1 MKITF
6 VSSFYNH
13 HQKSISEELAKSCE
27 DFHFIAMKKIP
38 DSRLTLGYADMNRE
52 RDFIIR
58 AYDESGKNGKLE
70 KCLEESDAVILGE
83 CPNSFVEKCVESGK
97 PVFIFS
103 ERFFKKGTWRRFI
116 PTTRKKVMDRIAKYA
131 GAENLYA
138 LCASAFLSRDLKLV
152 GFPPEKCLRWGYFP
166 VTGEHESC
174 PEKNNTKLKLLWAG
188 RMIKLKHGED
198 ALYSAAYLHKSSV
211 DFELDLIGDGEERGR
226 LEDLARKLKI
236 ADKVN
241 FLGTKSPEKV
251 RENMGK
257 ADVFLMTSDFHEGW
271 GAVVNEAM
279 SEGCALLASSAAG
292 AVPFLVKD
300 GENGLIYRYG
310 DSRDMREK
318 LLLLARDKN
327 LRETLGRNAFLTVNN
342 EYSAK
347 VAIERFLKF
356 AKNPETAEFESGPMS
371 RAPVMKNKWY

>member
-1 MKITF
+1 MTVTLISGF
-6 VSSFYNH
+6 LNH
-13 HQKSISEELAKSCE
+13 HQLSLCHALKAQCDKFYYIATAKISAERLSLGYKDSTHSHDFVLKPYESKEAEKEALRIISESDIVIFGTC
-27 DFHFIAMKKIP
+27 P
-38 DSRLTLGYADMNRE
+38 DSYIEHRMRE
-52 RDFIIR
+52 
-58 AYDESGKNGKLE
+58 NKL
-70 KCLEESDAVILGE
+70 
-83 CPNSFVEKCVESGK
+83 SFLY
-97 PVFIFS
+97 S
-103 ERFFKKGTWRRFI
+103 ERLFKKGTWRRFI
-116 PTTRKKVMDRIAKYA
+116 PRTRKKITSRILKFKDK
-131 GAENLYA
+131 NLYV
-138 LCASAFLSRDLKLV
+138 LCASAFLSHDLKLV

-188 RMIKLKHGED
+188 RLISWKHPESAVKG
-198 ALYSAAYLHKSSV
+198 ALYLEKNGI
-211 DFELDLIGDGEERGR
+211 DFTLDILGEGEKKAE
-226 LEDLARKLKI
+226 LEDMVQNLGLSSR
-236 ADKVN
+236 VR
-241 FLGTKSPEKV
+241 FLGAMPPEKV

-257 ADVFLMTSDFHEGW
+257 ADVFLMTSNFREGW

-300 GENGLIYRYG
+300 GENGLIYHYG
-310 DSRDMREK
+310 DIRDMREK

-327 LRETLGRNAFLTVNN
+327 LRETLGKNAFLTVNN

-347 VAIERFLKF
+347 VAIERLLKF

>member
-13 HQKSISEELAKSCE
+13 HQKLISEELAKSCE

-116 PTTRKKVMDRIAKYA
+116 PTIRKKVMDRIAKYA
-131 GAENLYA
+131 EAENLYA

-152 GFPPEKCLRWGYFP
+152 GFPTEKCLRWGYFP

-188 RMIKLKHGED
+188 RLISWKHPESAVKG
-198 ALYSAAYLHKSSV
+198 ALYLEKNGIDFTLDILGEGEKKAELEAMVQDLGLSS
-211 DFELDLIGDGEERGR
+211 
-226 LEDLARKLKI
+226 
-236 ADKVN
+236 KVR
-241 FLGTKSPEKV
+241 FLGAMPPEKV

-257 ADVFLMTSDFHEGW
+257 ADVFLMTSNFREGW

-327 LRETLGRNAFLTVNN
+327 LRETLGKNAFLTVNN

-356 AKNPETAEFESGPMS
+356 AKNPETAEYESGPMS

>member
-1 MKITF
+1 MTVTL
-6 VSSFYNH
+6 VSSFLNH
-13 HQKSISEELAKSCE
+13 HQLSLCSAFNSQCDKFYYIATEKIPEERIALGYRDSSDLHDFVIKPYESEEAEKEALRVISESDIVIFGTC
-27 DFHFIAMKKIP
+27 P
-38 DSRLTLGYADMNRE
+38 DSYIERRMRE
-52 RDFIIR
+52 
-58 AYDESGKNGKLE
+58 NKL
-70 KCLEESDAVILGE
+70 
-83 CPNSFVEKCVESGK
+83 SFLY
-97 PVFIFS
+97 S

-116 PTTRKKVMDRIAKYA
+116 PRTRKKITSRILKFKDKNFYV
-131 GAENLYA
+131 
-138 LCASAFLSRDLKLV
+138 LCASAFLSHDLKLV

-188 RMIKLKHGED
+188 RLISWKHPESAVKG
-198 ALYSAAYLHKSSV
+198 ALYLEKNGIDFTLDILGEGEKKAELEAMVQDLGLSS
-211 DFELDLIGDGEERGR
+211 
-226 LEDLARKLKI
+226 
-236 ADKVN
+236 KVR
-241 FLGTKSPEKV
+241 FLGAMSPEQV

-257 ADVFLMTSDFHEGW
+257 ADVFLMTSNFREGW

-310 DSRDMREK
+310 DIRDMREK